1 MLSLRF
7 LCICLWCSFPLLKI
21 LQGLWL
27 SILEIQTLTLYSLLL
42 LTSLLSIDLL
52 TLSSML
58 EKLSVPIVEL
68 ELKEMDTFLKQ

>member
-7 LCICLWCSFPLLKI
+7 LCICLWCLFP
-21 LQGLWL
+21 L

-42 LTSLLSIDLL
+42 LTSLLSINLL
-52 TLSSML
+52 TLSTPL

-68 ELKEMDTFLKQ
+68 ELEETDTFLKQ